1 MNRIGA
7 VVTHE
12 LGDIFVY
19 APWSRLNETPEEIAR
34 RASRFMEEFSSRV
47 SVGRWKPTQQEE
59 DEWDGTE
66 AGLAGFIGNRIM
78 RKDDGEHAPEGG
90 YHFLLETE
98 NDLLETCF
106 SVTAG
111 QSKILEPVY
120 GPSFHQSFSQSM
132 DAFVEEMA
140 QHFGWLSPPDSDQP
154 PRVSADFLWEAS
166 IRAVIPAFDP
176 IFAVGQ
182 ELDVIMEQ
190 EPEGWEL
197 PFGYRVW
204 INERVGGVRA
214 CAEGLT
220 VERLGNGTLIRVP
233 DSWPAERVIESLT
246 ETFRSNDCD
255 VSMTGR
261 SEGRPG

>member
-1 MNRIGA
+1 MDRIGA

-47 SVGRWKPTQQEE
+47 SVGRWRPTQQEE

-78 RKDDGEHAPEGG
+78 RKSDGENAPEGG

-98 NDLLETCF
+98 NDLLETLF
-106 SVTAG
+106 TVTAG
-111 QSKILEPVY
+111 QSKTSESVY
-120 GPSFHQSFSQSM
+120 GPSFYQQ
-132 DAFVEEMA
+132 
-140 QHFGWLSPPDSDQP
+140 FGWLPFPDPDQP

-190 EPEGWEL
+190 EPEGWLL
-197 PFGYRVW
+197 PIGYRVW

-233 DSWPAERVIESLT
+233 DSWPAERVIETLT
-246 ETFRSNDCD
+246 ETFRSNDLD
-255 VSMTGR
+255 GLL
-261 SEGRPG
+261 

>member
-12 LGDIFVY
+12 PGDIFVY

-34 RASRFMEEFSSRV
+34 RTSRFMEEFSSRV
-47 SVGRWKPTQQEE
+47 SVGRWRPIQQEE

-78 RKDDGEHAPEGG
+78 RKSDGEHAPEGG

-111 QSKILEPVY
+111 QSKILEPAY
-120 GPSFHQSFSQSM
+120 GPSFYQQ
-132 DAFVEEMA
+132 
-140 QHFGWLSPPDSDQP
+140 FGWLPFPDPDQP

-166 IRAVIPAFDP
+166 LRAVIPAFDP
-176 IFAVGQ
+176 IFAAGQ

-190 EPEGWEL
+190 EPEGWLL
-197 PFGYRVW
+197 PIGYRVW
-204 INERVGGVRA
+204 INERVGDVRA

-233 DSWPAERVIESLT
+233 DSWPAERVIETLT
-246 ETFRSNDCD
+246 ETFRSNDLD
-255 VSMTGR
+255 GLL
-261 SEGRPG
+261 

>member
-1 MNRIGA
+1 M
-7 VVTHE
+7 THE

-34 RASRFMEEFSSRV
+34 RTSRFMEEFSSRV
-47 SVGRWKPTQQEE
+47 SVGRWRPTQQEE
-59 DEWDGTE
+59 GEWDGTE

-78 RKDDGEHAPEGG
+78 RKDDGENAPEGG

-98 NDLLETCF
+98 NDLLETLF
-106 SVTAG
+106 TVTAG
-111 QSKILEPVY
+111 QSKTSESVY
-120 GPSFHQSFSQSM
+120 SPSFYQQ
-132 DAFVEEMA
+132 
-140 QHFGWLSPPDSDQP
+140 FGWVPFPDPDQP

-176 IFAVGQ
+176 NFAVGQ

-190 EPEGWEL
+190 EPEGWLL
-197 PFGYRVW
+197 PIGYRVW

-233 DSWPAERVIESLT
+233 DSWPAERVIETLT
-246 ETFRSNDCD
+246 ETFRSNDLD
-255 VSMTGR
+255 GLL
-261 SEGRPG
+261 

>member
-1 MNRIGA
+1 M
-7 VVTHE
+7 THE
-12 LGDIFVY
+12 PGDIFVY

-34 RASRFMEEFSSRV
+34 RTSRFMEEFSSRV
-47 SVGRWKPTQQEE
+47 SVGRWRPIQQEE
-59 DEWDGTE
+59 GEWDGTE

-78 RKDDGEHAPEGG
+78 RKSDGEHAPEGG

-120 GPSFHQSFSQSM
+120 GPSFYQQ
-132 DAFVEEMA
+132 
-140 QHFGWLSPPDSDQP
+140 FGWLPFPDPDQP

-190 EPEGWEL
+190 EPEGWLL
-197 PFGYRVW
+197 PIGYRVW

-233 DSWPAERVIESLT
+233 DSWPAERVIETLT
-246 ETFRSNDCD
+246 ETFRSNDLD
-255 VSMTGR
+255 GLL
-261 SEGRPG
+261 

>member
-1 MNRIGA
+1 M
-7 VVTHE
+7 THE

-90 YHFLLETE
+90 YHFLLEIE
-98 NDLLETCF
+98 NDLLESLFT
-106 SVTAG
+106 VTAG

-120 GPSFHQSFSQSM
+120 TPSFYQQ
-132 DAFVEEMA
+132 
-140 QHFGWLSPPDSDQP
+140 FGWVPFPDPDQP

-190 EPEGWEL
+190 EPEGWLL
-197 PFGYRVW
+197 PIGYRVW

-233 DSWPAERVIESLT
+233 DSWPAERVIGTLT
-246 ETFRSNDCD
+246 ETFRSNDLD
-255 VSMTGR
+255 GLL
-261 SEGRPG
+261 

>member
-1 MNRIGA
+1 M
-7 VVTHE
+7 THE

-78 RKDDGEHAPEGG
+78 RKSDGENAPEGG

-98 NDLLETCF
+98 NDLLETLF
-106 SVTAG
+106 TVTAG
-111 QSKILEPVY
+111 QSKTSESVY
-120 GPSFHQSFSQSM
+120 GPSFYQQ
-132 DAFVEEMA
+132 
-140 QHFGWLSPPDSDQP
+140 FGWVPFPDPDQP

-166 IRAVIPAFDP
+166 LRAVIPAFNP
-176 IFAVGQ
+176 VFAVGQ

-233 DSWPAERVIESLT
+233 DSWPAERVIETLT
-246 ETFRSNDCD
+246 ETFRSNDLD
-255 VSMTGR
+255 SLL
-261 SEGRPG
+261 

>member
-1 MNRIGA
+1 M
-7 VVTHE
+7 THE

-19 APWSRLNETPEEIAR
+19 ASWGRLNETPEEIAR
-34 RASRFMEEFSSRV
+34 RTSRFMEEFSSRV

-78 RKDDGEHAPEGG
+78 RKDDGENAPEGG

-98 NDLLETCF
+98 NDLLETLF
-106 SVTAG
+106 TVTAG

-120 GPSFHQSFSQSM
+120 SPSFYQQ
-132 DAFVEEMA
+132 
-140 QHFGWLSPPDSDQP
+140 FGWVPFPDPDQP

-166 IRAVIPAFDP
+166 LRAVIPAFDP

-190 EPEGWEL
+190 EPEGWLL
-197 PFGYRVW
+197 PIGYRVW

-233 DSWPAERVIESLT
+233 DSWPAERVIETLT
-246 ETFRSNDCD
+246 ETFRSNDLD
-255 VSMTGR
+255 GLL
-261 SEGRPG
+261 

>member
-1 MNRIGA
+1 M
-7 VVTHE
+7 THE
-12 LGDIFVY
+12 PGDIFVY

-34 RASRFMEEFSSRV
+34 RTSRFMEEFSSRV
-47 SVGRWKPTQQEE
+47 SVGRWRPIQQEE
-59 DEWDGTE
+59 GEWDGTE

-78 RKDDGEHAPEGG
+78 RKSDGEHAPEGG

-111 QSKILEPVY
+111 QSKILEPAY
-120 GPSFHQSFSQSM
+120 GPSFYQQ
-132 DAFVEEMA
+132 
-140 QHFGWLSPPDSDQP
+140 FGWLPFPDPDQP

-166 IRAVIPAFDP
+166 LRAVIPAFDP
-176 IFAVGQ
+176 IFAAGQ

-190 EPEGWEL
+190 EPEGWLL
-197 PFGYRVW
+197 PIGYRVW

-233 DSWPAERVIESLT
+233 DSWPAERVIETLT
-246 ETFRSNDCD
+246 ETFRSNDLD
-255 VSMTGR
+255 GLL
-261 SEGRPG
+261 

>member
-19 APWSRLNETPEEIAR
+19 APWSRLNETPEKIAR

-47 SVGRWKPTQQEE
+47 SVGRWKPIQQEE
-59 DEWDGTE
+59 GEWDGTE

-78 RKDDGEHAPEGG
+78 RKSDGEHAPEGG

-98 NDLLETCF
+98 NDLLETLF
-106 SVTAG
+106 TVTAG
-111 QSKILEPVY
+111 QSKTSESVY
-120 GPSFHQSFSQSM
+120 SPSFYQQ
-132 DAFVEEMA
+132 
-140 QHFGWLSPPDSDQP
+140 FGWLPFPDPDQP

-166 IRAVIPAFDP
+166 LRAVIPAFDP
-176 IFAVGQ
+176 VFAVGQ

-190 EPEGWEL
+190 EPEGWLL
-197 PFGYRVW
+197 PIGYRVW

-233 DSWPAERVIESLT
+233 DSWPAERVIDALT
-246 ETFRSNDCD
+246 ETFRSNDLD
-255 VSMTGR
+255 GLL
-261 SEGRPG
+261 

>member
-12 LGDIFVY
+12 PGDIFVY

-78 RKDDGEHAPEGG
+78 RKSDGEHAPEGG

-120 GPSFHQSFSQSM
+120 GPSFYQQ
-132 DAFVEEMA
+132 
-140 QHFGWLSPPDSDQP
+140 FGWLPFPDPDQP
-154 PRVSADFLWEAS
+154 PRVSAEFVWEAS
-166 IRAVIPAFDP
+166 LRAVIPAFDP

-190 EPEGWEL
+190 EPEGWLL
-197 PFGYRVW
+197 PIGYRVW

-233 DSWPAERVIESLT
+233 DSWPAERVIETLT
-246 ETFRSNDCD
+246 ETFRSNDLD
-255 VSMTGR
+255 SLL
-261 SEGRPG
+261 

>member
-1 MNRIGA
+1 MNLMNRIGV

-19 APWSRLNETPEEIAR
+19 ASWGRLNETPEEIAR
-34 RASRFMEEFSSRV
+34 RTSRFMEEFSSRV
-47 SVGRWKPTQQEE
+47 SVGRWRPTQQEE
-59 DEWDGTE
+59 GEWDGTE

-78 RKDDGEHAPEGG
+78 RKDDGENAPEGG

-98 NDLLETCF
+98 NDLLETLF
-106 SVTAG
+106 TVTAG

-120 GPSFHQSFSQSM
+120 SPSFYQQ
-132 DAFVEEMA
+132 
-140 QHFGWLSPPDSDQP
+140 FGWVPFPDPDQP
-154 PRVSADFLWEAS
+154 PCVSADFLWEAS

-176 IFAVGQ
+176 NFAVGQ

-190 EPEGWEL
+190 EPEGWL
-197 PFGYRVW
+197 LLIGYRVW

-233 DSWPAERVIESLT
+233 DSWPAERVIETLT
-246 ETFRSNDCD
+246 ETFRSNDLD
-255 VSMTGR
+255 GLL
-261 SEGRPG
+261 

>member
-1 MNRIGA
+1 M
-7 VVTHE
+7 THE
-12 LGDIFVY
+12 PGDIFVY

-34 RASRFMEEFSSRV
+34 RTSRFMEEFSSRV
-47 SVGRWKPTQQEE
+47 SVGRWRPIQQEE

-78 RKDDGEHAPEGG
+78 RKSDGEHAPEGG

-98 NDLLETCF
+98 NDLLETLF
-106 SVTAG
+106 TVTAG

-120 GPSFHQSFSQSM
+120 SPSFYQQ
-132 DAFVEEMA
+132 
-140 QHFGWLSPPDSDQP
+140 FGWVPFPDPDQP

-176 IFAVGQ
+176 NFAVGQ

-190 EPEGWEL
+190 EPEGWLL
-197 PFGYRVW
+197 PIGYRVW

-233 DSWPAERVIESLT
+233 DSWPAERVIETLT
-246 ETFRSNDCD
+246 ETFRSNDLD
-255 VSMTGR
+255 GLL
-261 SEGRPG
+261 

>member
-1 MNRIGA
+1 
-7 VVTHE
+7 VTHE

-34 RASRFMEEFSSRV
+34 RTSRFMEEFSSRV
-47 SVGRWKPTQQEE
+47 SVGRWRPTQQEE
-59 DEWDGTE
+59 GEWDGTE

-78 RKDDGEHAPEGG
+78 RKDDGENAPEGG

-111 QSKILEPVY
+111 QSKTSESVY
-120 GPSFHQSFSQSM
+120 GPSFYQQ
-132 DAFVEEMA
+132 
-140 QHFGWLSPPDSDQP
+140 FGWVPFPDPDQP

-176 IFAVGQ
+176 NFAVGQ
-182 ELDVIMEQ
+182 ELDVILEQ
-190 EPEGWEL
+190 EPEGWLL
-197 PFGYRVW
+197 PIGYRVW

-233 DSWPAERVIESLT
+233 DSWPAERVIETLT
-246 ETFRSNDCD
+246 ETFRSNDLD
-255 VSMTGR
+255 GLL
-261 SEGRPG
+261 

>member
-47 SVGRWKPTQQEE
+47 SVGRWRPIQQEE

-78 RKDDGEHAPEGG
+78 RKSDGEHAPEGG

-120 GPSFHQSFSQSM
+120 GPSFYQQ
-132 DAFVEEMA
+132 
-140 QHFGWLSPPDSDQP
+140 FGWLPFPDPDQP

-166 IRAVIPAFDP
+166 LRAVIPAFDP

-190 EPEGWEL
+190 EPEGWLL
-197 PFGYRVW
+197 PIGYRVW

-233 DSWPAERVIESLT
+233 DSWPAERVIETLT
-246 ETFRSNDCD
+246 ETFRSNDLD
-255 VSMTGR
+255 GLL
-261 SEGRPG
+261 

>member
-1 MNRIGA
+1 M
-7 VVTHE
+7 THE
-12 LGDIFVY
+12 LEGVFVY

-34 RASRFMEEFSSRV
+34 RTSRFMEEFSSRV
-47 SVGRWKPTQQEE
+47 SVGRWRPIQQEE

-78 RKDDGEHAPEGG
+78 RKDDGEPAPEGG
-90 YHFLLETE
+90 YHFLLKTE
-98 NDLLETCF
+98 NDLLETLF
-106 SVTAG
+106 TVTAG
-111 QSKILEPVY
+111 QSKTSESVY
-120 GPSFHQSFSQSM
+120 SPSFYQQ
-132 DAFVEEMA
+132 
-140 QHFGWLSPPDSDQP
+140 FGWVPFPDPDQP
-154 PRVSADFLWEAS
+154 PCVSAEFLWEAS
-166 IRAVIPAFDP
+166 LRAVIPAFDP
-176 IFAVGQ
+176 VFAVGQ

-233 DSWPAERVIESLT
+233 DSWPAERVIDALT

-261 SEGRPG
+261 TEGRPG

>member
-1 MNRIGA
+1 M
-7 VVTHE
+7 THE

-34 RASRFMEEFSSRV
+34 RTSRFMEEFSSRV
-47 SVGRWKPTQQEE
+47 SVGRWRPIQQEE
-59 DEWDGTE
+59 GEWDGTE

-78 RKDDGEHAPEGG
+78 RKSDGEHAPEGG

-111 QSKILEPVY
+111 QSKILEPAY
-120 GPSFHQSFSQSM
+120 GPSFYQQ
-132 DAFVEEMA
+132 
-140 QHFGWLSPPDSDQP
+140 FGWVPFPDPDQP

-166 IRAVIPAFDP
+166 LRAVIPAFDP
-176 IFAVGQ
+176 IFTAGQ

-190 EPEGWEL
+190 EPEGWLL
-197 PFGYRVW
+197 PIGYRVW

-233 DSWPAERVIESLT
+233 DSWPAERVIETLT
-246 ETFRSNDCD
+246 ETFRSNDLD
-255 VSMTGR
+255 GLL
-261 SEGRPG
+261 

>member
-34 RASRFMEEFSSRV
+34 RTSRFMEEFSSRV
-47 SVGRWKPTQQEE
+47 SVGRWRPTQQEE
-59 DEWDGTE
+59 GEWDGTE

-78 RKDDGEHAPEGG
+78 RKDDGENAPEGG

-111 QSKILEPVY
+111 QSKTSESVY
-120 GPSFHQSFSQSM
+120 GPSFYQQ
-132 DAFVEEMA
+132 
-140 QHFGWLSPPDSDQP
+140 FGWVPFPDPDQP

-176 IFAVGQ
+176 NFAVGQ

-190 EPEGWEL
+190 EPEGWLL
-197 PFGYRVW
+197 PIGYRVW

-233 DSWPAERVIESLT
+233 DSWPAERVIETLT
-246 ETFRSNDCD
+246 ETFRSNDLD
-255 VSMTGR
+255 GLL
-261 SEGRPG
+261 

>member
-1 MNRIGA
+1 M
-7 VVTHE
+7 THE

-47 SVGRWKPTQQEE
+47 SVGRWKPIQQEE

-78 RKDDGEHAPEGG
+78 RKSDGEHAPEGG

-111 QSKILEPVY
+111 QSKILEPAY
-120 GPSFHQSFSQSM
+120 GPSFYQQ
-132 DAFVEEMA
+132 
-140 QHFGWLSPPDSDQP
+140 FGWVPFPDPDQP

-190 EPEGWEL
+190 EPEGWLL
-197 PFGYRVW
+197 PIGYRVW

-233 DSWPAERVIESLT
+233 DSWPAERVIETLT
-246 ETFRSNDCD
+246 ETFRSNDLD
-255 VSMTGR
+255 GLL
-261 SEGRPG
+261 

>member
-47 SVGRWKPTQQEE
+47 SVGRWRPTQQEE
-59 DEWDGTE
+59 GEWDGTE

-78 RKDDGEHAPEGG
+78 RKSDGEHAPEGG

-120 GPSFHQSFSQSM
+120 GPSFYQQ
-132 DAFVEEMA
+132 
-140 QHFGWLSPPDSDQP
+140 FGWLPFPDPDQP

-166 IRAVIPAFDP
+166 LRAVIPAFDP

-190 EPEGWEL
+190 EPEGWLL
-197 PFGYRVW
+197 PIGYRVW

-233 DSWPAERVIESLT
+233 DSWPAERVIETLT
-246 ETFRSNDCD
+246 ETFRSNDLD
-255 VSMTGR
+255 GLL
-261 SEGRPG
+261 

>member
-1 MNRIGA
+1 M
-7 VVTHE
+7 THE

-78 RKDDGEHAPEGG
+78 RKSDGENAPEGG

-98 NDLLETCF
+98 NDLLETLF
-106 SVTAG
+106 TVTAG
-111 QSKILEPVY
+111 QSKTSESVY
-120 GPSFHQSFSQSM
+120 GPSFYQQ
-132 DAFVEEMA
+132 
-140 QHFGWLSPPDSDQP
+140 FGWVPFPDPDQP

-233 DSWPAERVIESLT
+233 DSWPAERVIETLT
-246 ETFRSNDCD
+246 ETFRSNDLD
-255 VSMTGR
+255 SLL
-261 SEGRPG
+261 

>member
-98 NDLLETCF
+98 NDLLESLFT
-106 SVTAG
+106 VTAG
-111 QSKILEPVY
+111 QSKILESVY
-120 GPSFHQSFSQSM
+120 SPSVYQQ
-132 DAFVEEMA
+132 
-140 QHFGWLSPPDSDQP
+140 FGWVPFPDPDQP

-190 EPEGWEL
+190 EPEGWLL
-197 PFGYRVW
+197 PIGYRVW

-233 DSWPAERVIESLT
+233 DSWPAERVIDALT
-246 ETFRSNDCD
+246 ETFRSNNLD
-255 VSMTGR
+255 GLL
-261 SEGRPG
+261 

>member
-12 LGDIFVY
+12 PGDIFVY

-34 RASRFMEEFSSRV
+34 RTSRFMEEFSSRV
-47 SVGRWKPTQQEE
+47 SVGRWRPIQQEE
-59 DEWDGTE
+59 GEWDGTE

-78 RKDDGEHAPEGG
+78 RKSDGEHAPEGG

-120 GPSFHQSFSQSM
+120 GPSFYQQ
-132 DAFVEEMA
+132 
-140 QHFGWLSPPDSDQP
+140 FGWLPFPDPDQP

-166 IRAVIPAFDP
+166 LRAVIPAFDP

-190 EPEGWEL
+190 EPEGWLL
-197 PFGYRVW
+197 PIGYRVW

-233 DSWPAERVIESLT
+233 DSWPAERVIETLT
-246 ETFRSNDCD
+246 ETFRSNDFD
-255 VSMTGR
+255 GLL
-261 SEGRPG
+261 

>member
-1 MNRIGA
+1 M
-7 VVTHE
+7 THE

-19 APWSRLNETPEEIAR
+19 ASWGRLNETPEEIAR
-34 RASRFMEEFSSRV
+34 RTSRFMEEFSSRV
-47 SVGRWKPTQQEE
+47 SVGRWKPIQQEE
-59 DEWDGTE
+59 GEWDGTE

-78 RKDDGEHAPEGG
+78 RKDDGENAPEGG

-98 NDLLETCF
+98 NDLLETLF
-106 SVTAG
+106 TVTAG

-120 GPSFHQSFSQSM
+120 SPSFYQQ
-132 DAFVEEMA
+132 
-140 QHFGWLSPPDSDQP
+140 FGWVPFPDPDQP

-176 IFAVGQ
+176 NFAVGQ

-190 EPEGWEL
+190 EPEGWLL
-197 PFGYRVW
+197 PIGYRVW

-233 DSWPAERVIESLT
+233 DSWPAERVIETLT
-246 ETFRSNDCD
+246 ETFRSNDLD
-255 VSMTGR
+255 GLL
-261 SEGRPG
+261 

>member
-98 NDLLETCF
+98 NDLLESLFT
-106 SVTAG
+106 VTAG

-120 GPSFHQSFSQSM
+120 TPSFYQQ
-132 DAFVEEMA
+132 
-140 QHFGWLSPPDSDQP
+140 FGWVPFPDPDQP

-190 EPEGWEL
+190 EPEGWLL
-197 PFGYRVW
+197 PIGYRVW
-204 INERVGGVRA
+204 INERVGGVHA

-233 DSWPAERVIESLT
+233 DSWPAERVIGTLT
-246 ETFRSNDCD
+246 ETFRSNDLD
-255 VSMTGR
+255 GLL
-261 SEGRPG
+261 

>member
-1 MNRIGA
+1 M
-7 VVTHE
+7 THE

-34 RASRFMEEFSSRV
+34 RTSRFMEEFSSRV
-47 SVGRWKPTQQEE
+47 SVGRWRPTQQEE
-59 DEWDGTE
+59 GEWDGTE

-78 RKDDGEHAPEGG
+78 RKSDGEHAPEGG

-111 QSKILEPVY
+111 QSKILEPAY
-120 GPSFHQSFSQSM
+120 GPSFYQQ
-132 DAFVEEMA
+132 
-140 QHFGWLSPPDSDQP
+140 FGWVPFPDPDQP

-166 IRAVIPAFDP
+166 LRAVIPAFDP
-176 IFAVGQ
+176 IFAAGQ

-190 EPEGWEL
+190 EPEGWLL
-197 PFGYRVW
+197 PIGYRVW

-233 DSWPAERVIESLT
+233 DSWPAERVIETLT
-246 ETFRSNDCD
+246 ETFRSNDLD
-255 VSMTGR
+255 GLL
-261 SEGRPG
+261 

>member
-1 MNRIGA
+1 M
-7 VVTHE
+7 THE
-12 LGDIFVY
+12 PGDIFVY

-47 SVGRWKPTQQEE
+47 SVGRWKPIQQEE

-78 RKDDGEHAPEGG
+78 RKSDGEHAPEGG

-111 QSKILEPVY
+111 QSKILEPAY
-120 GPSFHQSFSQSM
+120 GPSFYQQ
-132 DAFVEEMA
+132 
-140 QHFGWLSPPDSDQP
+140 FGWLPFPDPDQP
-154 PRVSADFLWEAS
+154 PRVSAEFLWEAS
-166 IRAVIPAFDP
+166 LRAVIPAFDP
-176 IFAVGQ
+176 VFAVGQ

-190 EPEGWEL
+190 EPEGWLL
-197 PFGYRVW
+197 PIGYRVW

-233 DSWPAERVIESLT
+233 DSWPAERVIETLT
-246 ETFRSNDCD
+246 ETFRSNDLD
-255 VSMTGR
+255 GLL
-261 SEGRPG
+261 

>member
-19 APWSRLNETPEEIAR
+19 ASWGRLNETPEEIAR
-34 RASRFMEEFSSRV
+34 RTSRFMEEFSSRV
-47 SVGRWKPTQQEE
+47 SVGRWRPTQQEE
-59 DEWDGTE
+59 GEWDGTE

-78 RKDDGEHAPEGG
+78 RKSDGEHAPEGG

-120 GPSFHQSFSQSM
+120 GPSFYQQ
-132 DAFVEEMA
+132 
-140 QHFGWLSPPDSDQP
+140 FGWLPFPDPDQP

-166 IRAVIPAFDP
+166 LRAVIPAFDP

-190 EPEGWEL
+190 EPEGWLL
-197 PFGYRVW
+197 PIGYRVW

-233 DSWPAERVIESLT
+233 DSWPAERVIETLT
-246 ETFRSNDCD
+246 ETFRSNDLD
-255 VSMTGR
+255 GLL
-261 SEGRPG
+261 

>member
-12 LGDIFVY
+12 PGDIFVY

-34 RASRFMEEFSSRV
+34 RTSRFMEEFSSRV
-47 SVGRWKPTQQEE
+47 SVGRWRPIQQEE

-78 RKDDGEHAPEGG
+78 RKSDGEHAPEGG

-111 QSKILEPVY
+111 QSKILEPAY
-120 GPSFHQSFSQSM
+120 GPSFYQQ
-132 DAFVEEMA
+132 
-140 QHFGWLSPPDSDQP
+140 FGWLPFPDPDQP

-176 IFAVGQ
+176 IFAAGQ

-190 EPEGWEL
+190 EPEGWLL
-197 PFGYRVW
+197 PIGYRVW
-204 INERVGGVRA
+204 INERVGDVRA

-233 DSWPAERVIESLT
+233 DSWPAERVIETLT
-246 ETFRSNDCD
+246 ETFRSNDLD
-255 VSMTGR
+255 GLL
-261 SEGRPG
+261 

>member
-34 RASRFMEEFSSRV
+34 RTSRFMEEFSSRV
-47 SVGRWKPTQQEE
+47 SVGRWRPIQQEE

-78 RKDDGEHAPEGG
+78 RKSDGEHAPEGG

-111 QSKILEPVY
+111 QSKTSESVY
-120 GPSFHQSFSQSM
+120 GPSFYQQ
-132 DAFVEEMA
+132 
-140 QHFGWLSPPDSDQP
+140 FGWLPFPDPDQP

-166 IRAVIPAFDP
+166 LRAVIPAFDP

-190 EPEGWEL
+190 EPEGWLL
-197 PFGYRVW
+197 PIGYRVW

-233 DSWPAERVIESLT
+233 DSWPAERVIETLT
-246 ETFRSNDCD
+246 ETFRSNDLD
-255 VSMTGR
+255 GLL
-261 SEGRPG
+261 

>member
-47 SVGRWKPTQQEE
+47 SVGRWRPIQQEE

-78 RKDDGEHAPEGG
+78 RKSDGENAPEGG

-98 NDLLETCF
+98 NDLLETLF
-106 SVTAG
+106 TVTAG
-111 QSKILEPVY
+111 QSKTSESVY
-120 GPSFHQSFSQSM
+120 SPSFYQQ
-132 DAFVEEMA
+132 
-140 QHFGWLSPPDSDQP
+140 FGWLPFPDPDQP

-166 IRAVIPAFDP
+166 LRAVIPAFDP
-176 IFAVGQ
+176 VFAVGQ

-190 EPEGWEL
+190 EPEGWLL
-197 PFGYRVW
+197 PIGYRVW

-233 DSWPAERVIESLT
+233 DSWPAERVIETLT
-246 ETFRSNDCD
+246 ETFRSNDLD
-255 VSMTGR
+255 GLL
-261 SEGRPG
+261 

>member
-1 MNRIGA
+1 M
-7 VVTHE
+7 THE
-12 LGDIFVY
+12 PGDIFVY

-47 SVGRWKPTQQEE
+47 SVGRWKPIQQEE

-78 RKDDGEHAPEGG
+78 RKSDGEHAPEGG

-111 QSKILEPVY
+111 QSKILEPAY
-120 GPSFHQSFSQSM
+120 GPSFYQQ
-132 DAFVEEMA
+132 
-140 QHFGWLSPPDSDQP
+140 FGWLPFPDPDQP

-166 IRAVIPAFDP
+166 LRAVIPAFDP
-176 IFAVGQ
+176 IFAAGQ

-190 EPEGWEL
+190 EPEGWLL
-197 PFGYRVW
+197 PIGYRVW

-233 DSWPAERVIESLT
+233 DSWPAERVIETLT
-246 ETFRSNDCD
+246 ETFRSNDLD
-255 VSMTGR
+255 GLL
-261 SEGRPG
+261 

>member
-1 MNRIGA
+1 MNLMNRIGA

-12 LGDIFVY
+12 LGDIFMY

-47 SVGRWKPTQQEE
+47 SVGRWRPTQQEE
-59 DEWDGTE
+59 GEWDGTE

-78 RKDDGEHAPEGG
+78 RKDDGEPAPEGG
-90 YHFLLETE
+90 YHFLLKTE
-98 NDLLETCF
+98 NDLLETLF
-106 SVTAG
+106 TVTAG
-111 QSKILEPVY
+111 QSKTSDSVY
-120 GPSFHQSFSQSM
+120 SPSFYQQ
-132 DAFVEEMA
+132 
-140 QHFGWLSPPDSDQP
+140 FGWVPFPDPDQP

-176 IFAVGQ
+176 NFAVGQ

-233 DSWPAERVIESLT
+233 DSWPAERVIETLT
-246 ETFRSNDCD
+246 ETFRSNDLD
-255 VSMTGR
+255 GLL
-261 SEGRPG
+261 

>member
-1 MNRIGA
+1 M
-7 VVTHE
+7 THE

-19 APWSRLNETPEEIAR
+19 ASWGRLNETPEEIAR

-47 SVGRWKPTQQEE
+47 SVGRWRPTQQEE
-59 DEWDGTE
+59 GEWDGTE

-78 RKDDGEHAPEGG
+78 RKDDGEKAPEGG

-98 NDLLETCF
+98 NDLLETLF
-106 SVTAG
+106 TVTAG

-120 GPSFHQSFSQSM
+120 SPSFYQQ
-132 DAFVEEMA
+132 
-140 QHFGWLSPPDSDQP
+140 FGWVPFPDPDQP

-176 IFAVGQ
+176 NFAVGQ

-190 EPEGWEL
+190 EPEGWLL
-197 PFGYRVW
+197 PIGYRVW

-233 DSWPAERVIESLT
+233 DSWPAERVIETLT
-246 ETFRSNDCD
+246 ETFRSNDLD
-255 VSMTGR
+255 GLL
-261 SEGRPG
+261 

>member
-1 MNRIGA
+1 M
-7 VVTHE
+7 THE
-12 LGDIFVY
+12 PGDIFVY

-34 RASRFMEEFSSRV
+34 RTSRFMEEFSSRV
-47 SVGRWKPTQQEE
+47 SVGRWRPTQQEE
-59 DEWDGTE
+59 GEWDGTE

-78 RKDDGEHAPEGG
+78 RKSDGEHAPEGG

-111 QSKILEPVY
+111 QSKILEPAY
-120 GPSFHQSFSQSM
+120 GPSFYQQ
-132 DAFVEEMA
+132 
-140 QHFGWLSPPDSDQP
+140 FGWLPFPDPDQP

-166 IRAVIPAFDP
+166 LRAVIPAFDP
-176 IFAVGQ
+176 IFAAGQ

-190 EPEGWEL
+190 EPEGWLL
-197 PFGYRVW
+197 PIGYRVW

-233 DSWPAERVIESLT
+233 DSWPAERVIETLT
-246 ETFRSNDCD
+246 ETFRSNDLD
-255 VSMTGR
+255 GLL
-261 SEGRPG
+261 

>member
-1 MNRIGA
+1 M
-7 VVTHE
+7 THE

-19 APWSRLNETPEEIAR
+19 ASWGRLNETPEEIAR

-47 SVGRWKPTQQEE
+47 SVGRWRPTQQEE
-59 DEWDGTE
+59 GEWDGTE

-78 RKDDGEHAPEGG
+78 RKDDGENAPEGG

-98 NDLLETCF
+98 NDLLETLF
-106 SVTAG
+106 TVTAG

-120 GPSFHQSFSQSM
+120 GPSFYQQ
-132 DAFVEEMA
+132 
-140 QHFGWLSPPDSDQP
+140 FGWLPFPDPDQP

-176 IFAVGQ
+176 NFAVGQ

-190 EPEGWEL
+190 EPEGWLL
-197 PFGYRVW
+197 PIGYRVW

-233 DSWPAERVIESLT
+233 DSWPAERVIETLT
-246 ETFRSNDCD
+246 ETFRSNDLD
-255 VSMTGR
+255 GLL
-261 SEGRPG
+261 

>member
-12 LGDIFVY
+12 PGDIFVY
-19 APWSRLNETPEEIAR
+19 APWSRLNETPEELAR
-34 RASRFMEEFSSRV
+34 RTSRFMEEFSSRV
-47 SVGRWKPTQQEE
+47 SVGRWRPIQQEE
-59 DEWDGTE
+59 GEWDGTE

-78 RKDDGEHAPEGG
+78 RKSDGEHAPEGG

-98 NDLLETCF
+98 NDLLETLF
-106 SVTAG
+106 TVTAG

-120 GPSFHQSFSQSM
+120 SPSFYQQ
-132 DAFVEEMA
+132 
-140 QHFGWLSPPDSDQP
+140 FGWLPFPDPDQP

-166 IRAVIPAFDP
+166 LRAVIPAFDP
-176 IFAVGQ
+176 IFAAGQ

-190 EPEGWEL
+190 EPEGWLL
-197 PFGYRVW
+197 PIGYRVW

-233 DSWPAERVIESLT
+233 DSWPAERVIETLT
-246 ETFRSNDCD
+246 ETFRSNDLD
-255 VSMTGR
+255 GLL
-261 SEGRPG
+261 

>member
-1 MNRIGA
+1 M
-7 VVTHE
+7 THE

-78 RKDDGEHAPEGG
+78 RKSDGENAPEGG

-98 NDLLETCF
+98 NDLLESLFT
-106 SVTAG
+106 VTAG

-120 GPSFHQSFSQSM
+120 SPSFYQQ
-132 DAFVEEMA
+132 
-140 QHFGWLSPPDSDQP
+140 FGWVPFPDPDQP

-166 IRAVIPAFDP
+166 IRAVIPAFNP

-190 EPEGWEL
+190 EPEGWLL
-197 PFGYRVW
+197 PIGYRVW

-233 DSWPAERVIESLT
+233 DSWPAERVIDALT
-246 ETFRSNDCD
+246 ETFRSNDLD
-255 VSMTGR
+255 SLL
-261 SEGRPG
+261 

>member
-1 MNRIGA
+1 M
-7 VVTHE
+7 THE

-34 RASRFMEEFSSRV
+34 RTSRFMEEFSSRV
-47 SVGRWKPTQQEE
+47 SVGRWKPIQQEE
-59 DEWDGTE
+59 GEWDGTE

-78 RKDDGEHAPEGG
+78 RKSDGEHAPEGG

-98 NDLLETCF
+98 NDLLETLF
-106 SVTAG
+106 TVTAG
-111 QSKILEPVY
+111 QSKTSESVY
-120 GPSFHQSFSQSM
+120 SPSFYQQ
-132 DAFVEEMA
+132 
-140 QHFGWLSPPDSDQP
+140 FGWLPFPDPDQP

-166 IRAVIPAFDP
+166 LRAVIPAFDP
-176 IFAVGQ
+176 VFAVGQ

-190 EPEGWEL
+190 EPEGWLL
-197 PFGYRVW
+197 PIGYRVW

-233 DSWPAERVIESLT
+233 DSWPAERVIEALT
-246 ETFRSNDCD
+246 ETFRSNDLD
-255 VSMTGR
+255 GLL
-261 SEGRPG
+261 